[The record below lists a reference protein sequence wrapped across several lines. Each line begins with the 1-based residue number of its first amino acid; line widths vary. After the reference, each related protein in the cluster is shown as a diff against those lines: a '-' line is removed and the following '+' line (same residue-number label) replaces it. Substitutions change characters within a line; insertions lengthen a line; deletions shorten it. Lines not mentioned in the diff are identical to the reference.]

1 MVNVRC
7 SDYAGYTCQ
16 NSSTLISSL
25 SICGDVLS
33 KEAFG
38 QHCAPSEPSILHQLE
53 AAVVMPNYNR
63 LMPSARSLISIIDN
77 GYCSAAEK
85 RLAWWVCIFSYA
97 LFLLNG
103 LKNFSQISIVIPKAC
118 QSLIVNPMFKYFV
131 GTFWLVFLKVL
142 SGNLHAILLF
152 YIFYDPF
159 PRLRKQNLQ
168 DLMS

>member
-1 MVNVRC
+1 MRHFHFFPFEFVRGSNALSITQMSCTSLCTAICAVCMAGSATMVNVRC

-103 LKNFSQISIVIPKAC
+103 LKNFS
-118 QSLIVNPMFKYFV
+118 
-131 GTFWLVFLKVL
+131 
-142 SGNLHAILLF
+142 
-152 YIFYDPF
+152 
-159 PRLRKQNLQ
+159 
-168 DLMS
+168 